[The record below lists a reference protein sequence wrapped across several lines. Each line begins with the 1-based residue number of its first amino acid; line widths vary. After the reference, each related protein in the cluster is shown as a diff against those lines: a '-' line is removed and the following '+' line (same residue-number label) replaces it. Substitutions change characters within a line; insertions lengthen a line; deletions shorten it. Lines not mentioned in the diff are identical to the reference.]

1 VAVTRRG
8 RISFGAAHALLPLL
22 AGLSACAQTVVL
34 EDQTSDGG
42 PTSLNDGSTSDGRC
56 LGGQGQPLPFK
67 MKTPEVIVAL
77 DRSSGMNQPMG
88 GGMTELSAALTTLV
102 PKVQSYQSLIRFGF
116 IDFPDNL
123 DSCPD
128 SCCVSELYT
137 PPPDPGMSNTG
148 PLETAAYACNMS
160 GPGGN
165 GMNNLNCPTDNPR
178 PTEVAL
184 EACAAYY
191 QNGPQ
196 TSPRYVL
203 LLTNGE
209 PSGSCGGDAKGDC
222 QDSED
227 QVIALSALNVQT
239 MIVDLGEQ
247 QNFGDCLHNLAPQ
260 PGAGGETHYYFPGAN
275 GLADSLKTIADGIA
289 GDACHLVLTTTPS
302 DPSLVSV
309 SYNFTPIAHD
319 STNGWSFEKGSPVNI
334 VLNGASCQNLIG
346 NPPRMF
352 GLQIFYGCG
361 SGHGGQSG
369 P

>member
-1 VAVTRRG
+1 VTGRD
-8 RISFGAAHALLPLL
+8 RISLGAVYALLPLL

-42 PTSLNDGSTSDGRC
+42 PTSVNDGSTSDGRC
-56 LGGQGQPLPFK
+56 VGGQGQVLPFK
-67 MKTPEVIVAL
+67 MQTPEVIVAL

-88 GGMTELSAALTTLV
+88 GGQTELSAALTTLI

-128 SCCVSELYT
+128 SCCVSDLYA
-137 PPPDPGMSNTG
+137 PPSAPGISNTG
-148 PLETAAYACNMS
+148 PFETAAYACNMS

-165 GMNNLNCPTDNPR
+165 GLNNLACPTDNPR

-184 EACAAYY
+184 QACVAHY
-191 QNGPQ
+191 QNGLQ
-196 TSPRYVL
+196 ASPRYVL
-203 LLTNGE
+203 LLTDGE
-209 PSGSCGGDAKGDC
+209 PSGSCGNARGDC

-247 QNFGDCLHNLAPQ
+247 QNPGDCLHNLAAQ
-260 PGAGGETHYYFPGAN
+260 QGAGGETYYYFPGSN
-275 GLADSLKTIADGIA
+275 GLADSLKTIADNIA

-309 SYNFTPIAHD
+309 SYNDTPIAHD
-319 STNGWSFEKGSPVNI
+319 GTNGWSFEKGSPVDI

-346 NPPRMF
+346 NPSRLF
-352 GLQIFYGCG
+352 GLQIFYGCA
-361 SGHGGQSG
+361 SGHGGQSS